1 MGTSPTAKKVRV
13 SSNKFT
19 AVDLITVVV
28 FAALVRVF
36 WIVFRAAGVVFPF
49 NHSFLHFFNAFCL
62 VACVAVVKK
71 RWAAF
76 FYTVGWCAINF
87 FLQGEHWSYWILPLT
102 AGIIPELYMIARSKA
117 FEDPTDVYFSFKDLV
132 LFAEIYTVIYFVWV
146 WISLIYI
153 FMIPISW
160 GLSALAFGLA
170 LILVVPGTYFGWKV
184 GTRINSLI
192 N

>member
-1 MGTSPTAKKVRV
+1 MQAMPTAKKVTV

-28 FAALVRVF
+28 FAALFRVL
-36 WIVFRAAGVVFPF
+36 WLVFKAAGVIFPF
-49 NHSFLHFFNAFCL
+49 NHSFMHFFSAFCL

-87 FLQGEHWSYWILPLT
+87 FLQGEHWSYWVLPITVGL
-102 AGIIPELYMIARSKA
+102 IPELYMIARSKFFPEA
-117 FEDPTDVYFSFKDLV
+117 TDVYHSFKDLLV
-132 LFAEIYTVIYFVWV
+132 FTEIYTVIYFVWV
-146 WISLIYI
+146 WISLIYV
-153 FMIPISW
+153 FMIPIPW
-160 GLSALAFGLA
+160 GLSAVAFALA
-170 LILVVPGTYFGWKV
+170 LVLVVPGVYLGHKV
-184 GTRINSLI
+184 GTKIYGLI